1 MEALTGR
8 IKGVNVDAE
17 IDGFAGTD
25 PISDLLDN
33 ASRPDR
39 VDLSRLDDLESTI
52 AVIIV
57 IAEAGKG
64 GANASVNIGIIGQK
78 AFFVRVEEIGA
89 VIDGGLFA

>member
-1 MEALTGR
+1 MEGLTGR

-25 PISDLLDN
+25 PISDFLDN

-39 VDLSRLDDLESTI
+39 VDLSRLDDLESAI
-52 AVIIV
+52 AVIVV
-57 IAEAGKG
+57 IAGAGQG
-64 GANASVNIGIIGQK
+64 GANAGVNIGIIGQK
-78 AFFVRVEEIGA
+78 AFSVRVEEISA